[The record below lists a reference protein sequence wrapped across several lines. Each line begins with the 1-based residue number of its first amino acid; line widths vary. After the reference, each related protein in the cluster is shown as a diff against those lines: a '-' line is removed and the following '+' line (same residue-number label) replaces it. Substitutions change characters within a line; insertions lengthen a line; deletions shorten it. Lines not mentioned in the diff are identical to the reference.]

1 MVKRI
6 LLFCGAMMLATAS
19 FAQTTIYAFR
29 DWQANKPTDYVAGP
43 AKFRSDKPGEVTLLQ
58 DQTNLGRS
66 YAGLYYNYKWFIL
79 GVKPGTQSQPEG
91 IYEIDMTTGARKLHA
106 PASTALVEMTYDYS
120 SGTVYGIGSDKKL
133 KTIDLN
139 TGKATTIGMPVSE
152 VEGEDI
158 EIAILALACDLDG
171 KLYGI
176 ATNDFLFEIDKKTAR
191 CTSIG
196 STMVNASQFQSME
209 FDHNNHELY
218 WANNGDYTLY
228 TVDLKTGKATKIGY
242 LGETMTNDAGVEM
255 GSDSFSG
262 MSIPYIHVS
271 KGAPDRVTERKAVG
285 DATKV
290 TLSWKYPAIDAQ
302 GKALEGLTKA
312 HIYRDG
318 KELTT
323 ITLTNDNIGAAATYV
338 DENPTAGLHSYGI
351 VCENAQGLG
360 GRETDDVSTY
370 VGDNAPGAV
379 EGLKAVAGDNSATLS
394 WSRPTKGMY
403 DGAFD
408 PESISGYAVY
418 RISGTQKTKI
428 TTVTTTEYTDKPS
441 TFGTYS
447 YAVAAIN
454 DMGEGVL
461 STTDPLMV
469 KPADWLV
476 MRNAKETIKDGV
488 TYRFYDSGGPNGYY
502 KNAEDYTLTLVP
514 ENKDAIVRV
523 QFKSFTIDYFGDIL
537 SAYNGTD
544 TKAPLIG
551 QFATEALDAAM
562 LDIRGTNADGALTFK
577 WASDVMSTDAGWT
590 ADVSTIVL
598 KQKDLEATSLK
609 GNKMPVAGKDI
620 AYNVVVRNFGTTA
633 TDGSDYSVQIVDA
646 ASKKVLGEA
655 DGVALSRLQSATV
668 AVNCQFAEAGKSEIY
683 AEVVTDGDED
693 AANNKTANQTVI
705 VLSESGKQVRIGNNE
720 PQLAVLPSSFM
731 AVSSLSEQ
739 LYRASEIGVSDG
751 KIQALGFP
759 MEATKSYTPNV
770 KIWIAET
777 EPDTLSKEGIVAAG
791 DMQLVFDGTQ
801 PVVAGDD
808 LWLFCFDK
816 PFNYTGKNLLVLVYK
831 TGDNTNGDGV
841 NFCGTY
847 NSGALRSAFR
857 NYGEIDPSK
866 PIASSPGRH
875 LADAVWAFDSP
886 SAGVSEPAK
895 DATITVYPN
904 PTTGNVYVKSADS
917 VERIEV
923 YSMSGVKVKSVANAS
938 SLDIANLPAGQ
949 YIVKAVTAGK
959 ATTKM
964 IVKK

>member
-43 AKFRSDKPGEVTLLQ
+43 AKFRSDKPSEVTLLQ
-58 DQTNLGRS
+58 DQTDLGRS
-66 YAGLYYNYKWFIL
+66 YAGVYYNYKWLIL

-91 IYEIDMTTGARKLHA
+91 IYEIDMTTGTRKLHA
-106 PASTALVEMTYDYS
+106 PASAALVEMTYDYS
-120 SGTVYGIGSDKKL
+120 SGTTYGIGSDKKL

-139 TGKATTIGMPVSE
+139 TGETQTIGMPVTE

-158 EIAILALACDLDG
+158 EVAILALACDLDG

-196 STMVNASQFQSME
+196 STLVNASQFQSME
-209 FDHNNHELY
+209 FDHNNHVLY

-242 LGETMTNDAGVEM
+242 LGETMVTDAGVEM

-271 KGAPDRVTERKAVG
+271 KGAPDRVTERKATG
-285 DATKV
+285 DASKV
-290 TLSWKYPAIDAQ
+290 TLTWKYPSIDAQ
-302 GKALEGLTKA
+302 GKALESLTKV

-318 KELTT
+318 NEIASIDLT
-323 ITLTNDNIGAAATYV
+323 DANIGATGTYV
-338 DENPTAGLHSYGI
+338 DENPTEGLHSYGI
-351 VCENAQGLG
+351 VCENSQGLG
-360 GRETDDVSTY
+360 GRESDDVSTY

-379 EGLKAVAGDNSATLS
+379 EGLTAVAGDNSATLS

-418 RISGTQKTKI
+418 RVSGTQKTKI
-428 TTVTTTEYTDKPS
+428 ATVTTTEYTDKPA

-454 DMGEGVL
+454 NIGEGVPA
-461 STTDPLMV
+461 TTDPLMV

-488 TYRFYDSGGPNGYY
+488 TYKFYDSGGPNGYY

-514 ENKDAIVRV
+514 ENKNAIVRV

-537 SAYNGTD
+537 SAYNGID
-544 TKAPLIG
+544 TKAPVIG

-562 LDIRGTNADGALTFK
+562 LDIRGTNANGALTFK

-590 ADVSTIVL
+590 AEVSTIVL
-598 KQKDLEATSLK
+598 KGKDLEATSVK
-609 GNKMPVAGKDI
+609 GDKIPVAGTNIDYK
-620 AYNVVVRNFGTTA
+620 VVVRNFGTTA
-633 TDGSDYSVQIVDA
+633 TDGSDYSVRIVEA
-646 ASKKVLGEA
+646 ASGNVLGESA
-655 DGVALSRLQSATV
+655 GVPLSRLQSDTV
-668 AVNCQFAEAGKSEIY
+668 AVSCKFPTPGKTDIY
-683 AEVVTDGDED
+683 AEVVTDGDEELE
-693 AANNKTANQTVI
+693 NNKTANQSVI
-705 VLSESGKQVRIGNNE
+705 VLSEHGKQVRIGNNK

-731 AVSSLSEQ
+731 AVTSLSEQ
-739 LYRASEIGVSDG
+739 LYRSSEINVSDG

-759 MEATKSYTPNV
+759 MEATKSYAPDV

-777 EPDTLSKEGIVAAG
+777 EADTLSKEGIVAAG
-791 DMQLVFDGTQ
+791 DMQLVFDGSQ

-816 PFNYTGKNLLVLVYK
+816 PFDYTGKNLLVLVYK

-841 NFCGTY
+841 NFCGTF
-847 NSGALRSAFR
+847 NSGAIRSVFR

-866 PIASSPGRH
+866 PIPSTPGRH

-886 SAGVSEPAK
+886 SAGVSETGK
-895 DATITVYPN
+895 DVSIIVYPN
-904 PTTGNVYVKSADS
+904 PTSGNLYVKSADD
-917 VERIEV
+917 VERVDV
-923 YSMSGVKVKSVANAS
+923 YSMSGVKVKSVAGAS
-938 SLDIANLPAGQ
+938 SIDIADLLPGQ
-949 YIVKAVTAGK
+949 YIVKIVTAGK
-959 ATTKM
+959 ASIKM